1 MVELATRPTTTT
13 LSALQTLKEGK
24 WVCFDAN
31 KVPYTPTTGYPAK
44 ADEPSTWETY
54 DDARQALKSENGRY
68 AGIGREF
75 IKEDKITG
83 VDLDKCIDE
92 NGIIAPWAQ
101 AIIDRLNSYTEKS
114 PSKHGIHIWV
124 YGSVPKNIGA
134 GDDHIEIYDC
144 KRYFTVTGNHL
155 PGTPTTIEERQDVL
169 DALHSETIER
179 RRKAKEAK
187 RKPATQAK
195 SYTTNNGTPYGLKA
209 LEQECD
215 IMRSTHEGGR
225 NQQLNNSAFSIGQL
239 IAGQEIDEQYAI
251 SELYNAALQAGLDD
265 AEIKKTLNS
274 GLYGGMAQPRK
285 APAQSVENAYQE
297 MKASRTSATDAIIPL
312 SFVPK
317 EDSNL
322 PHIILG
328 DQLRDTRQTALNALM
343 LKENAD
349 PSLFIQT
356 AKIKRIGR
364 DELLRPIIVDVGE
377 SELRNALTDS
387 ANYYRI
393 NAKDLPVPVAPPK
406 EVVQSII
413 GLKTE
418 ALPFPA
424 IEAIVQTPIMR
435 SDGTILDT
443 PGYDAQ
449 TRLYYMPQHG
459 LTIPAIP
466 CRPTQAEVREA
477 MKFVQSFSQDFPFE
491 SQSDRA
497 NELGLMLTTVTRHMF
512 RHVPIALID
521 ATKQGTGKGLL
532 TDKVAITATGRSA
545 SAISQVSSDEEWDK
559 RITAMLMSGATMI
572 TIDNVEGVLRSPI
585 LSKILTSEY
594 HNGRV
599 LGESKMV
606 DVPQKAIWI
615 ANGNNIQLGG
625 DMPRRCY
632 RIRMISKVSNPYE
645 REDFKYE
652 HLDEEVKKQR
662 GNIIAALLTI
672 ARGWYIA
679 GQPKPT
685 TKIKKLAT
693 FSKWAEVIGGML
705 SYAGVDG
712 FLENLDDL
720 HKDIDVDGAA
730 WTLFLEKW
738 LEVLGTD
745 AYTTKVLLE
754 KINALPE
761 LADVLPEP
769 LATLYAKED
778 KTLKNKIGKTLAK
791 KNGTPF
797 GSKNLRIVQGLDT
810 HSKVA
815 TYQVAGYCIESP
827 NNQAQKAG
835 FAGFAGSDLTY
846 AQGENF
852 DTDVSTKSDN
862 NIHMDGKV
870 NLSPQT
876 PQTPQIEHKQK
887 EIAFNTPQNNSEPEE
902 IRQLRDKLT
911 QAKRSSILWKGD
923 YLPRENY
930 LARLQAGLESDD
942 MMLQNAAIAEITKQL
957 GV

>member
-1 MVELATRPTTTT
+1 MVTAHIETTTST
-13 LSALQTLKEGK
+13 KSLPALETLKEGK
-24 WVCFDAN
+24 QWVCCDDN
-31 KVPYTPTTGYPAK
+31 KIPYTPATGREARANNNTTWG
-44 ADEPSTWETY
+44 TF
-54 DDARQALKSENGRY
+54 DDARKAWKKYSEKY

-75 IKEDKITG
+75 IKEQKITG

-92 NGIIAPWAQ
+92 DGKIAPWAQ
-101 AIIDRLNSYTEKS
+101 TIIDRLNSYTELS

-124 YGSVPKNIGA
+124 YGSLLKNIGA
-134 GDDHIEIYDC
+134 DPDGANRVEMYDC

-155 PGTPTTIEERQDVL
+155 AGTPTTIEERQDVL
-169 DALHSETIER
+169 DALSSETKEQR
-179 RRKAKEAK
+179 RQAKEAK
-187 RKPATQAK
+187 RKPATTSAK
-195 SYTTNNGTPYGLKA
+195 SYTSNNGTPYGLKA

-215 IMRSTHEGGR
+215 TMRSTHEGGR
-225 NQQLNNSAFSIGQL
+225 NQQLNTSAFSIGSL
-239 IAGQEIDEQYAI
+239 VAGHELDEQYAT
-251 SELYNAALQAGLDD
+251 SELYNAALQAELDEP
-265 AEIKKTLNS
+265 EISKTLNS
-274 GLYGGMAQPRK
+274 GLSRGMAQPRT
-285 APAQSVENAYQE
+285 APAQSVEHAYQD
-297 MKASRTSATDAIIPL
+297 MKASRTPTTDAIIPTSL
-312 SFVPK
+312 VTK
-317 EDSNL
+317 EESNL
-322 PHIILG
+322 PDIILG
-328 DQLRDTRQTALNALM
+328 KQLRDTRKAALDALT
-343 LKENAD
+343 LREEAD
-349 PSLFIQT
+349 PSLFIQA

-466 CRPTQAEVREA
+466 CKPTQNDVREA
-477 MKFVQSFSQDFPFE
+477 MKFVQGFSQDFPFE

-512 RHVPIALID
+512 RHVPLALID

-545 SAISQVSSDEEWDK
+545 SSLSQITSDEEWDK
-559 RITAMLMSGATMI
+559 RITAMLMSGAPMI
-572 TIDNVEGVLRSPI
+572 TIDNVEGTLRSPV

-594 HNGRV
+594 HNGRI

-625 DMPRRCY
+625 DMPRRCF
-632 RIRMISKVSNPYE
+632 RIRMISQVSNPYE

-652 HLDEEVKKQR
+652 HLDEEVKEQR
-662 GNIIAALLTI
+662 GKIIAALLTI
-672 ARGWYIA
+672 ARGWYVA
-679 GQPKPT
+679 GQLKPT
-685 TKIKKLAT
+685 KKLKKLAT
-693 FSKWAEVIGGML
+693 FSKWVKVIGGML
-705 SYAGVDG
+705 AYAGVDG

-730 WTLFLEKW
+730 WSLFLETW
-738 LEVLGTD
+738 LEKLGHQE
-745 AYTTKVLLE
+745 YTTKVLLE
-754 KINALPE
+754 KIKELPE

-778 KTLKNKIGKTLAK
+778 KTLKNKIGKQLAK
-791 KNGTPF
+791 KNETPF
-797 GSKNLRIVQGLDT
+797 GSQNLRIVQGVDT

-815 TYQVAGYCIESP
+815 TYKVAGYSIGISQ
-827 NNQAQKAG
+827 NQAQKAG
-835 FAGFAGSDLTY
+835 FAGIEIPSPTRGKNVESSFVESD
-846 AQGENF
+846 
-852 DTDVSTKSDN
+852 D
-862 NIHMDGKV
+862 NIHMQGKV

-876 PQTPQIEHKQK
+876 PQPPQVER
-887 EIAFNTPQNNSEPEE
+887 ESEPEE

-911 QAKRSSILWKGD
+911 QEKRSNILWNGEYMPLETYFATLK
-923 YLPRENY
+923 
-930 LARLQAGLESDD
+930 AGLESED
-942 MMLQNAAIAEITKQL
+942 MNLQNAVIAEITKQL